1 MCILALGC
9 GFFVFRK
16 RGEVVISKK
25 MAELGKAPSKIREIF
40 EYSRKRKAEIGEDKV
55 FDFSLGNPSIPA
67 PEKVTAVME
76 NLIKTLSPTAIHGY
90 TSAQGDINVRKKIAE
105 NIKSRFN
112 AQCSYENIYMT
123 CGAAASLTIT
133 LKALVDSEEDEI
145 IILAPYFPEYK
156 VFIENAEAKIVE
168 VKCKADSF
176 ALDISAIEKAISK
189 NTKAIIINSPNNP
202 SGVIFKEDEL
212 KQLAEVLNKKQ
223 KEFKTQIYII
233 SDEPYRE
240 LVYGDIKP
248 PFIPNLYDN
257 TVVCYSY
264 SKSLSLPGER
274 IGYIFVSPKASGS
287 DDLFFAVCGA
297 GRSLGYVCAPSLLQ
311 YTVAEC
317 DAVEI
322 NIEDYKKNR
331 ELLYTSLKEIGY
343 ETASPDGA
351 FYLFVKSLEED
362 ACAFCEKAKSHELL
376 LVPSDSFGVK
386 GYVRVAYCV
395 SYEQIEKSLPAFK
408 ALYLEYKGEK

>member
-1 MCILALGC
+1 MQYNEKMYGLGS
-9 GFFVFRK
+9 K
-16 RGEVVISKK
+16 RSV
-25 MAELGKAPSKIREIF
+25 IREIF
-40 EYSRKRKAEIGEDKV
+40 EYSKKRAAEIGADKV
-55 FDFSLGNPSIPA
+55 FDFSLGNPSVEPPKAISDTIMA
-67 PEKVTAVME
+67 LLSEGDS
-76 NLIKTLSPTAIHGY
+76 TLLHGY
-90 TSAQGDINVRKKIAE
+90 TSAQGDANVRAAIAQSIE
-105 NIKSRFN
+105 KRHGGKMSPNL
-112 AQCSYENIYMT
+112 IYMT

-133 LKALVDSEEDEI
+133 LKALVDREEDEI

-156 VFIENAEAKIVE
+156 VFIENAEAKIIE

-274 IGYIFVSPKASGS
+274 IGYIFASPKASGS